1 MDVRGRSLPLRLESE
16 AKIRAANK
24 LSLVTE
30 LWFRSSNSKNVN
42 SNLLSKTRTIYLIS
56 VKNQMNGKYFYRSSW
71 AKEFGEGA
79 LLKFSHSHWT
89 DCTIRRQ
96 ILLYLKMKKDLR
108 YVIFHS
114 RQPHSI
120 EAKRWP
126 TSVPHPQIIGCLMP
140 EPAIRYRRLI
150 WFYLNRII
158 LTNMRISFQNCLVD
172 F

>member
-1 MDVRGRSLPLRLESE
+1 MLSSSVCLFVFSVVRLYALIHILTGRNHITTIPIS
-16 AKIRAANK
+16 AAETTTPND
-24 LSLVTE
+24 
-30 LWFRSSNSKNVN
+30 
-42 SNLLSKTRTIYLIS
+42 IYD
-56 VKNQMNGKYFYRSSW
+56 K
-71 AKEFGEGA
+71 GA

-140 EPAIRYRRLI
+140 EPAIRYRLLI